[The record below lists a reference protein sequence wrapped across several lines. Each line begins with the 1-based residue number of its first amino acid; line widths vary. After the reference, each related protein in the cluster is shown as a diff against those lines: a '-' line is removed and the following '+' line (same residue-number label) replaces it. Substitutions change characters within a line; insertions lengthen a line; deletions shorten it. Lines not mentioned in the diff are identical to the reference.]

1 VAALVGAGGAGL
13 PGPAAAVRGMLRGDA
28 AGLLSGATTALVDVA
43 ERAVHDVSRPYLD
56 ALADLGVEP
65 GTGLRLRAGELKEF
79 T

>member
-1 VAALVGAGGAGL
+1 
-13 PGPAAAVRGMLRGDA
+13 
-28 AGLLSGATTALVDVA
+28 
-43 ERAVHDVSRPYLD
+43 VHDVSRPYLD